1 MLAMH
6 LQHPAMITE
15 GQHEVQE
22 TIIRSTQQSCR
33 TQTKISI
40 WHTPSIS
47 FWPGL
52 IHLESYKNCLK
63 TTLFLAYDNME
74 FSWNRYN
81 KWQAVRW
88 GIGTRTVERVKINMF
103 KHLTVSL
110 TCSCK
115 LYGILWEVRPE
126 HLLLRSCSSIHLWLV
141 SVTKLV

>member
-6 LQHPAMITE
+6 LQHTAMITE
-15 GQHEVQE
+15 VQHEVQE
-22 TIIRSTQQSCR
+22 TITWSTQQSCR

-40 WHTPSIS
+40 WHMPSIFS
-47 FWPGL
+47 WPGL
-52 IHLESYKNCLK
+52 IHLELYKNCLM

-74 FSWNRYN
+74 FSSDRYN
-81 KWQAVRW
+81 KWQAVGW
-88 GIGTRTVERVKINMF
+88 GIGTCTVEGVKIIMF

-115 LYGILWEVRPE
+115 LYGILWEVRTE
-126 HLLLRSCSSIHLWLV
+126 HLLLRSCSSMCLWLV